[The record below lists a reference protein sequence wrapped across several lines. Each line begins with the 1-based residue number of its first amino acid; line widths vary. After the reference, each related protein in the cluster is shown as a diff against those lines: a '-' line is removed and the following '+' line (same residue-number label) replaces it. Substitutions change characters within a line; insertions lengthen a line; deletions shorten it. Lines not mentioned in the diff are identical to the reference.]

1 MCCHLYKVSAHD
13 YHEKSFQLKFII
25 SYLIMAEKKEK
36 LFDMFPPVTTEEW
49 MAKINVDLKGA
60 DFNKKLVWR
69 TNEGF
74 NVMPFYRKEDIE
86 GLPTIG
92 SMPGQYPYVRGTRAN
107 NDWLIRQ
114 QILGADAAE
123 LNANA
128 RHAIDK
134 GVESIGICM
143 CDLEA
148 SDLAAVLEGIDLKKV
163 EVNISSCPRR
173 AEDMAKALVALVEK
187 AGAVEEFRGSI
198 GFNPFKRLL
207 KRGMEFQKD
216 IKDTA
221 LAVYEAVKPVAGIR
235 CFAVDSFM
243 LCNAGAYITQELGYA
258 LAWGAE
264 WMTILTEAGLS
275 ACEASA
281 RIKFN
286 MGISA
291 NYFMELA
298 KFRAGRML
306 WAEIVKAYGAGE
318 ECCKMA
324 VHAVTSQF
332 NMTVYDAH
340 VNLLRSMTET
350 MSAALAGV
358 DSIETL
364 PFDLQYKT
372 PDEFSERIAR
382 NQQHLLREES
392 HLDKV
397 VDPAGGSYYIET
409 LTASIAAQA
418 WKVFNEVEDCGGFHA
433 MLSKG
438 EIQAKVNESGVK
450 RHLDVARRK
459 EILLGTNQYPNVNE
473 MALDKIEKNG
483 CSCGCGC
490 KEVNDG
496 AVEYLNFDR
505 AASQFEQ
512 LRLDTERAANRPKVF
527 MLTIGNLAMRL
538 ARAQFSG
545 NFFGCAGY
553 EIIDNNGFPTVK
565 EGVDAAVAKGADV
578 VVLCSSDDEYA
589 EYAPEAY
596 KELAGRA
603 EFVVAGAPA
612 CMEELKAQGIENF
625 IHVRVNVLDTL
636 VAFNAKLLK

>member
-1 MCCHLYKVSAHD
+1 
-13 YHEKSFQLKFII
+13 
-25 SYLIMAEKKEK
+25 MAEKKEK
-36 LFDMFPPVTTEEW
+36 LFDMFPPVSTEEW

-86 GLPTIG
+86 GLPSVG
-92 SMPGQYPYVRGTRAN
+92 SMPGQYPYVRGTKTN

-114 QILGADAAE
+114 QILGSTAE
-123 LNANA
+123 EINANA

-134 GVESIGICM
+134 GVESLGISM
-143 CDLEA
+143 RGLEA
-148 SDLAAVLEGIDLKKV
+148 SDLAAVLEGIDLAKV
-163 EVNISSCPRR
+163 EVNIICCPRK
-173 AEDMAKALVALVEK
+173 AEEMAKALVAIVEK
-187 AGAVEEFRGSI
+187 AGVKDSFKGSI

-207 KRGMEFQKD
+207 KHGLEFPKD
-216 IKDTA
+216 LTETA
-221 LAVYEAVKPVAGIR
+221 LAVYEAVKPVEGLR
-235 CFAVDSFM
+235 CFAVDSF
-243 LCNAGAYITQELGYA
+243 LLNNAGAYITQELGYA

-264 WMTILTEAGLS
+264 WMTLMTEAGLTP
-275 ACEASA
+275 CEVNK

-286 MGISA
+286 MGISS

-306 WAEIVKAYGAGE
+306 WAEIVKAYGADE

-324 VHAVTSQF
+324 VHAVTSEF
-332 NMTVYDAH
+332 NMTIYDAH

-364 PFDLQYKT
+364 PFDLVYTT

-382 NQQHLLREES
+382 NQQHLLRDES

-409 LTASIAAQA
+409 LTSSIAAQA
-418 WKVFNEVEDCGGFHA
+418 WKVFNEVEDNGGFYA
-433 MLSKG
+433 LLKKG

-450 RHLDVARRK
+450 RHVDVARRK
-459 EILLGTNQYPNVNE
+459 EILLGTNQYPNINE
-473 MALDKIEKNG
+473 MALDKIKNG
-483 CSCGCGC
+483 GCACGCGC
-490 KEVNDG
+490 SNEAEDG

-553 EIIDNNGFPTVK
+553 EIIDNNGFASVK
-565 EGVDAAVAKGADV
+565 EGVDAAVEKGADV

-589 EYAPEAY
+589 EYAPEAF
-596 KELAGRA
+596 KELDGRA
-603 EFVVAGAPA
+603 MFVVAGAPA

-636 VAFNAKLLK
+636 VDFNAN

>member
-1 MCCHLYKVSAHD
+1 
-13 YHEKSFQLKFII
+13 
-25 SYLIMAEKKEK
+25 MAEKKEK
-36 LFDMFPPVTTEEW
+36 LFDMFPPVSTEEW

-86 GLPTIG
+86 GLPSVG
-92 SMPGQYPYVRGTRAN
+92 SMPGQYPYVRGTKTN

-114 QILGADAAE
+114 QILGTTAE
-123 LNANA
+123 EINANA
-128 RHAIDK
+128 KHAIDK
-134 GVESIGICM
+134 GVESLGISM
-143 CDLEA
+143 RGLEA
-148 SDLAAVLEGIDLKKV
+148 SDLAAVLEGIDLNKV
-163 EVNISSCPRR
+163 EVNIICCPRK
-173 AEDMAKALVALVEK
+173 AEEMAKALVEIVEK
-187 AGAVEEFRGSI
+187 AGAKETFKGSI

-207 KRGMEFQKD
+207 KHGLEFPKD
-216 IKDTA
+216 IKETA
-221 LAVYEAVKPVAGIR
+221 LAVYEAVKPVEGLR
-235 CFAVDSFM
+235 CFAVDSF
-243 LCNAGAYITQELGYA
+243 LLNNAGAYITQELGYA

-264 WMTILTEAGLS
+264 WMTLMTEAGLTP
-275 ACEASA
+275 CEVNK

-286 MGISA
+286 MGISS

-306 WAEIVKAYGAGE
+306 WAEIVKAYGADE

-324 VHAVTSQF
+324 VHAVTSEF
-332 NMTVYDAH
+332 NMTIYDAH

-364 PFDLQYKT
+364 PFDLVYTT

-382 NQQHLLREES
+382 NQQHLLRDES

-409 LTASIAAQA
+409 LTSSIAAQA
-418 WKVFNEVEDCGGFHA
+418 WKVFNEVEDNGGFYE
-433 MLSKG
+433 MLKKG

-450 RHLDVARRK
+450 RHIDVARRK
-459 EILLGTNQYPNVNE
+459 EILLGTNQYPNINE
-473 MALDKIEKNG
+473 MALDKIKKDG
-483 CSCGCGC
+483 AGCGCGC
-490 KEVNDG
+490 GEAENG

-553 EIIDNNGFPTVK
+553 EIIDNNGFATVK
-565 EGVDAAVAKGADV
+565 EGVDAAIEKGADV

-589 EYAPEAY
+589 QYAPEAF
-596 KELAGRA
+596 KELDGRA
-603 EFVVAGAPA
+603 MFVVAGAPA
-612 CMEELKAQGIENF
+612 CMDELKAQGIENF

-636 VAFNAKLLK
+636 VDFNAKLLK

>member
-1 MCCHLYKVSAHD
+1 
-13 YHEKSFQLKFII
+13 
-25 SYLIMAEKKEK
+25 MAENKEK
-36 LFDMFPPVTTEEW
+36 LFDMFPPVSTEDW

-86 GLPTIG
+86 SLPTIG
-92 SMPGQYPYVRGTRAN
+92 SMPGQFPYVRGTRTD

-114 QILGADAAE
+114 QIIGETAAE

-128 RHAIDK
+128 KNAINK
-134 GVESIGICM
+134 GVESIGISLKH
-143 CDLEA
+143 DLTA
-148 SDLAAVLEGIDLKKV
+148 ADLASVLEGIDLKKI
-163 EVNISSCPRR
+163 EVNVVCCPSK
-173 AEDMAKALVALVEK
+173 AEEVAKELVSLVEK
-187 AGAVEEFRGSI
+187 AGAAAEFRGSI

-207 KRGMEFQKD
+207 KHGLDFPKD
-216 IKDTA
+216 ITATA
-221 LAVYEAVKPVAGIR
+221 LAVYEAVKPIVGIR
-235 CFAVDSFM
+235 CFAVDSF
-243 LCNAGAYITQELGYA
+243 LFCNAGAYITQELGYA

-264 WMTILTEAGLS
+264 WLTLLTEAGLTP
-275 ACEASA
+275 AEVNA

-286 MGISA
+286 MGISS

-298 KFRAGRML
+298 KFRAARML

-318 ECCKMA
+318 EDCKMT

-332 NMTVYDAH
+332 NMTIYDAH

-409 LTASIAAQA
+409 LTSSIADQA
-418 WKVFNEVEDCGGFHA
+418 WKVFNEVEDNGGFYA
-433 MLSKG
+433 MLKKG
-438 EIQAKVNESGVK
+438 EIQSKVNESGVK

-459 EILLGTNQYPNVNE
+459 EILLGTNQYPNINE
-473 MALDKIEKNG
+473 MALDKIEKSG
-483 CSCGCGC
+483 CACKCACGEAADC
-490 KEVNDG
+490 
-496 AVEYLNFDR
+496 AVDYLIFDR

-512 LRLDTERAANRPKVF
+512 LRLDTERASNRPKVF

-553 EIIDNNGFPTVK
+553 EIIDNNGFASVK
-565 EGVDAAVAKGADV
+565 EGVDAAVAQGADV

-589 EYAPEAY
+589 EYAPEAFR
-596 KELAGRA
+596 LLDGRA

-612 CMEELKAQGIENF
+612 CSDDLKAQGIENF